1 MEVEHFKPVFF
12 LSFNS
17 VYYFIYDFYQLHHM
31 ITNTYNFGYI
41 MFRGYL
47 SKHVRRM
54 EGWMEE
60 RKEAR
65 KNRRRQRLKIQRIY
79 FKKQMIRK
87 MYTQVQKNEAGPV
100 TSNTNINSKWM

>member
-1 MEVEHFKPVFF
+1 
-12 LSFNS
+12 
-17 VYYFIYDFYQLHHM
+17 
-31 ITNTYNFGYI
+31 
-41 MFRGYL
+41 
-47 SKHVRRM
+47 M

-79 FKKQMIRK
+79 FEKQMIRK
-87 MYTQVQKNEAGPV
+87 MYIQVQKNEAGPV